1 MYCSKCGSDVTECQA
16 FCSRC
21 GHSTTSVTGMQAAAS
36 AELFRFQRKIRR
48 LRRYWFLFAGLSA
61 VLGIM
66 GLFAVQTGL
75 TMHTGPWEPWPHPYI
90 WNWTMAGGVAWTLLL
105 LRIVAAIAAGWG
117 LERMT
122 DWSRPVV
129 LIAACVAFL
138 DFPIGF
144 LLAVYTFSALL
155 GKHHAQLHDRL
166 SHKESTLVMR

>member
-1 MYCSKCGSDVTECQA
+1 MYCSKCGAEVAERQV
-16 FCSRC
+16 FCSHC
-21 GHSTTSVTGMQAAAS
+21 GHPTTNAMGTQAAEA
-36 AELFRFQRKIRR
+36 AELSRFERKIRR
-48 LRRYWFLFAGLSA
+48 LRRFWFLFAGLSA

-90 WNWTMAGGVAWTLLL
+90 WNWTLAGGVAWTLLV
-105 LRIVAAIAAGWG
+105 LRIAAAVAAGWG
-117 LERMT
+117 LERLM
-122 DWSRPVV
+122 DWSRPVA

-155 GKHHAQLHDRL
+155 GKHHAQLYNRL
-166 SHKESTLVMR
+166 RQKELTLVVR

>member
-1 MYCSKCGSDVTECQA
+1 MYCSKCGSEVTDKQA
-16 FCSRC
+16 YCSRC
-21 GHSTTSVTGMQAAAS
+21 GHATTSATGTLAAEA

-48 LRRYWFLFAGLSA
+48 LRRYWYLFAGLSA
-61 VLGIM
+61 VLGVM

-90 WNWTMAGGVAWTLLL
+90 WNWTMEGGVAWTLLL
-105 LRIVAAIAAGWG
+105 LRVVGAIAAGWG
-117 LERMT
+117 LERVT
-122 DWSRPVV
+122 DWSRPVA

-155 GKHHAQLHDRL
+155 GKHHAQLYEQLHQ
-166 SHKESTLVMR
+166 KEMTLVAR

>member
-1 MYCSKCGSDVTECQA
+1 MYCSKCGAEISATQG
-16 FCSRC
+16 FCARC
-21 GHSTTSVTGMQAAAS
+21 GHSTNSATGTQASEAADL
-36 AELFRFQRKIRR
+36 ARFQGKIRR
-48 LRRYWFLFAGLSA
+48 LRRFWYLFAGLSG

-105 LRIVAAIAAGWG
+105 LRIAAAIAAGWG

-122 DWSRPVV
+122 DWSRPVA

-155 GKHHAQLHDRL
+155 GKRHTQLYELLR
-166 SHKESTLVMR
+166 HKEMTLVAR

>member
-1 MYCSKCGSDVTECQA
+1 MYCSKCGAEIAERQA

-21 GHSTTSVTGMQAAAS
+21 GHSTTNPPGTPVAEA
-36 AELFRFQRKIRR
+36 AELSRFQRKIRR
-48 LRRYWFLFAGLSA
+48 LRHCWYLFAGLSA
-61 VLGIM
+61 VLGVM

-105 LRIVAAIAAGWG
+105 LRVVAAIAAGWG
-117 LERMT
+117 LQRMT
-122 DWSRPVV
+122 DWSRPVA

-144 LLAVYTFSALL
+144 ALAVYTFSALL
-155 GKHHAQLHDRL
+155 GKHHAGLYARL
-166 SHKESTLVMR
+166 GQKESTLVAR